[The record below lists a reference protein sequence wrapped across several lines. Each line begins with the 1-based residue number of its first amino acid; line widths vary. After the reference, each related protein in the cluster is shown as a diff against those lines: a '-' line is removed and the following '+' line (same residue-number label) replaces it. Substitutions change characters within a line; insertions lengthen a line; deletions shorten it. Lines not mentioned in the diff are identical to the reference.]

1 MDSTPE
7 EFYIINI
14 RLWLTDLISS
24 DFDLIVSSGED
35 ILLEMEREEIEEKCL
50 KQQQIIMDQMKQ
62 LKKVIQCGHF

>member
-1 MDSTPE
+1 M
-7 EFYIINI
+7 
-14 RLWLTDLISS
+14 TDLISS

-62 LKKVIQCGHF
+62 LKKVIQCGHFWPILLSP